1 MEAAVNR
8 WARAT
13 DPIQRGARGQ
23 QNPVDLPLRLD
34 DASASPTTPQG
45 QHQQAL
51 ITETEKELRPGLE
64 GPMRQREPACEA
76 TLDVSGR
83 FADRQYGT
91 CPDCRAT
98 SIRGSLD
105 GPTLM

>member
-1 MEAAVNR
+1 MTSRMRDCGASRSGNGDRMGGSAGIKTAVNR

-64 GPMRQREPACEA
+64 GPMRQREPACEEH
-76 TLDVSGR
+76 S
-83 FADRQYGT
+83 
-91 CPDCRAT
+91 T
-98 SIRGSLD
+98 SRED
-105 GPTLM
+105 FR